1 MSRQG
6 PRRTD
11 RLQVYPPLRA
21 WCTIAAPVN
30 ASLDPI
36 ALFQD
41 WFEAAHHVGLPE
53 PAAMAMASVAADGQ
67 PSVRMVLLRGL
78 DERGFVFFTNLNS
91 RKAHEL
97 LRPGSRASLC
107 FYWPP
112 LTRQV
117 RVEGT
122 AERVDDAEADA
133 YWATRPRGH
142 QVAAY
147 ASPQSEPLR
156 GGEQELAARFAEFE
170 AKLPATHVPRPA
182 YWSGFRVIPTAIEFW
197 EGRENRLH
205 RRVLYVKTEGGWT
218 ETTLAP

>member
-1 MSRQG
+1 VS
-6 PRRTD
+6 PE
-11 RLQVYPPLRA
+11 P
-21 WCTIAAPVN
+21 
-30 ASLDPI
+30 DPI

-53 PAAMAMASVAADGQ
+53 PSAAALATVGADGQ

-78 DERGFVFFTNLNS
+78 DERGFVFFTNLAS
-91 RKAHEL
+91 RKGREL
-97 LRPGSRASLC
+97 LRPDSPALASLC

-112 LTRQV
+112 LARQV
-117 RVEGT
+117 RVEGR
-122 AERVDDAEADA
+122 AEQVADSEADA

-147 ASPQSEPLR
+147 ASPQSEPLP
-156 GGEQELAARFAEFE
+156 GGHRELEARFAEWDSR
-170 AKLPATHVPRPA
+170 LPGKNLPRPEH
-182 YWSGFRVIPTAIEFW
+182 WSGFRIVPASIEFW

-205 RRVLYVKTEGGWT
+205 RRVLYSRTDRGWE

>member
-1 MSRQG
+1 MSDS
-6 PRRTD
+6 T
-11 RLQVYPPLRA
+11 
-21 WCTIAAPVN
+21 
-30 ASLDPI
+30 DPI

-41 WFEAAHHVGLPE
+41 WFESAHHVGLPE
-53 PAAMAMASVAADGQ
+53 PSAAALATVSADGQ
-67 PSVRMVLLRGL
+67 PSVRMVLLRGH

-91 RKAHEL
+91 RKGREL
-97 LRPGSRASLC
+97 LQPGRTALASLC

-112 LTRQV
+112 LARQV
-117 RVEGT
+117 RVEGR

-147 ASPQSEPLR
+147 ASPQSEPLP
-156 GGEQELAARFAEFE
+156 GGRRELEARFADFDR
-170 AKLPATHVPRPA
+170 KLPPKNVARPD
-182 YWSGFRVIPTAIEFW
+182 YWSGFRVIPDTVEFW

-205 RRVLYVKTEGGWT
+205 RRVLYMRTDVGWT